1 MRKIVLAAAIA
12 GAALSL
18 SACSE
23 STEDAAGETV
33 DNAMAD
39 AEANAEAAGEAVE
52 GAAADVGAAADAAV
66 EGADDAAAEAEAEVQ
81 DETTTEAAAD

>member
-18 SACSE
+18 AACSE
-23 STEDAAGETV
+23 STGDAAEETV

-39 AEANAEAAGEAVE
+39 AEANAEAAGEVVE
-52 GAAADVGAAADAAV
+52 GAAADAGEAVEDVADGAEGAVAPTDAATT
-66 EGADDAAAEAEAEVQ
+66 AAPAE
-81 DETTTEAAAD
+81 